1 MPSDQNQVPQG
12 KPEAGQPSVPASPK
26 AEQPSGQPQ
35 YVTLEQAQ
43 AMAKQAEEAAFRRA
57 QGLIDTRANRIDES
71 VRQRLEQLTS
81 TLDLQRAAGIQITPE
96 QQRALEAQVMAE
108 EFKKPKQ
115 QQPGSQQ
122 QPQQPQD
129 PQQYDPVQMIAQKM
143 LDDAG
148 VEWNEQHPA
157 AANLLQVVNDPTATP
172 KRYLDAVEAYIQANQ
187 GQQPPNNNQQQPAP
201 DRTPTNLGGTG
212 GTTNIVQSTNDMN
225 QLWELASKKL

>member
-12 KPEAGQPSVPASPK
+12 KPEAGQPSVPASPR
-26 AEQPSGQPQ
+26 EQPSGQPQ

-43 AMAKQAEEAAFRRA
+43 AMAKQAEETAFRRA

-71 VRQRLEQLTS
+71 VRQRLEQLAS

-108 EFKKPKQ
+108 EFKKPQQ

-129 PQQYDPVQMIAQKM
+129 PQQFDPIQMVAQKM

-148 VEWNEQHPA
+148 VEWDEQHPA
-157 AANLLQVVNDPTATP
+157 AAELLQVVSDPTATP
-172 KRYLDAVEAYIQANQ
+172 KRYLDAVDAYIQANK
-187 GQQPPNNNQQQPAP
+187 GQQPPNPNQPAT
-201 DRTPTNLGGTG
+201 DRLPTNLGGTG
-212 GTTNIVQSTNDMN
+212 GTTNPVTATNDLN
-225 QLWELASKKL
+225 ELWALASKKL